1 MLKLYEN
8 REYIV
13 MFKKILLSFLI
24 VFSATKVYAA
34 AADFAPYFKVDM
46 GMEVPDLNE
55 YMDKLSSRY
64 QYYDKGYIS
73 RFEMDHTFN
82 KEFSRTIKFYGLS
95 EGRLK
100 TFYEDELLDILS
112 WLPKETYQYI
122 GPMLH
127 QVPGMPEKILNMP
140 GIKETKNQFP
150 KDVAERFKA
159 VEDIEYLSPALY
171 FLLMPQIWDDS
182 KPIDPDKPQKIQVYK
197 PHVNTELPDFLKEKI
212 GAPVETAEK
221 KKGSAQKKVV
231 PAKPLNIRT
240 VHPSLTTPLTSKD
253 VSAFIS
259 TIDMITEWG
268 MKDDMHN
275 LGKMINGEA
284 LLDIWEKENGTAL
297 NQNDL
302 KDAVNPCQR
311 LVLKTRF
318 SGLYTDFSYVVAQK
332 GFTPEEWAY
341 TCDRTIKAFRITEA
355 NLSIAYAIRY
365 HRRGYYDQ
373 YINQLPKRW
382 QDEMYASSEAIIKMY
397 TALQEDVEA
406 VRPYQEEL
414 DEKFTKIHRI
424 LLTAPI
430 IY

>member
-1 MLKLYEN
+1 MSMLK
-8 REYIV
+8 
-13 MFKKILLSFLI
+13 KIIF
-24 VFSATKVYAA
+24 VFMVLFATKVYAT

-46 GMEVPDLNE
+46 GAEVPDLEE
-55 YMDKLSSRY
+55 YMDKLNSKL
-64 QYYDKGYIS
+64 QYYNKGYIS
-73 RFEMDHTFN
+73 RFEMDKTFN

-100 TFYEDELLDILS
+100 TFYEDELLDILN

-159 VEDIEYLSPALY
+159 MENIEYLSPALY
-171 FLLMPQIWDDS
+171 FLLMPRIWDEN
-182 KPIDPDKPQKIQVYK
+182 KPINPDKPQKIQVHK
-197 PHVNTELPDFLKEKI
+197 PRINPELPDFLKEKI
-212 GAPVETAEK
+212 GAPVKTAEK
-221 KKGSAQKKVV
+221 KQGTAEKKVV
-231 PAKPLNIRT
+231 AARPLNIRT
-240 VHPSLTTPLTSKD
+240 IHPSLTTPLTSKD
-253 VSAFIS
+253 ILAFIS
-259 TIDMITEWG
+259 TIDMVIEWG
-268 MKDDMHN
+268 MKDDMSN
-275 LGKMINGEA
+275 YGKLINGEA
-284 LLDIWEKENGTAL
+284 LLDIWEKEQGTAL

-318 SGLYTDFSYVVAQK
+318 SGLYTDFAYVVAQK

-341 TCDRTIKAFRITEA
+341 TCDRTIKAFRIAEA
-355 NLSIAYAIRY
+355 NMSIAYAIRY

-373 YINQLPKRW
+373 YINRLPKRW
-382 QDEMYASSEAIIKMY
+382 QDEMYSASEALIKMY
-397 TALQEDVEA
+397 TALQEDVDA
-406 VRPYQEEL
+406 VRPHRKEL
-414 DEKFTKIHRI
+414 EDKFTEIHQI
-424 LLTAPI
+424 MLTAPI

>member
-1 MLKLYEN
+1 MLK
-8 REYIV
+8 
-13 MFKKILLSFLI
+13 KIIF
-24 VFSATKVYAA
+24 VFMVLFTTKVYAA

-46 GMEVPDLNE
+46 GAEVPDLEE
-55 YMDKLSSRY
+55 YMDKLNSKL
-64 QYYDKGYIS
+64 QYYNKGYIS
-73 RFEMDHTFN
+73 RFEMDKSFN

-112 WLPKETYQYI
+112 WLPKESYQYI

-150 KDVAERFKA
+150 KDVAERFKGL
-159 VEDIEYLSPALY
+159 ENIEFLSPSLY
-171 FLLMPQIWDDS
+171 FILMPRIWDEN
-182 KPIDPDKPQKIQVYK
+182 KPINPDKPQKIQVHK
-197 PHVNTELPDFLKEKI
+197 PHINPELPDFLKEKI
-212 GAPVETAEK
+212 GAPVKTAEK
-221 KKGSAQKKVV
+221 KQGSAEKKVV
-231 PAKPLNIRT
+231 PVRPLNIRT
-240 VHPSLTTPLTSKD
+240 IHPSLTTPLTSKD
-253 VSAFIS
+253 ISAFIS
-259 TIDMITEWG
+259 TIDMIIEWG
-268 MKDDMHN
+268 MKDDMSN
-275 LGKMINGEA
+275 YGKLINGEA
-284 LLDIWEKENGTAL
+284 LLDIWEKEQGTAL

-318 SGLYTDFSYVVAQK
+318 SGLYTDFAYVVAQK

-341 TCDRTIKAFRITEA
+341 TCDRTIKAFRIAEA
-355 NLSIAYAIRY
+355 NMSIAYAIRY

-382 QDEMYASSEAIIKMY
+382 QDEMYASSEALIKMY
-397 TALQEDVEA
+397 TALQEDVDA
-406 VRPYQEEL
+406 VRPHQKEL
-414 DEKFTKIHRI
+414 EDKFTEIHQI
-424 LLTAPI
+424 MLTAPI